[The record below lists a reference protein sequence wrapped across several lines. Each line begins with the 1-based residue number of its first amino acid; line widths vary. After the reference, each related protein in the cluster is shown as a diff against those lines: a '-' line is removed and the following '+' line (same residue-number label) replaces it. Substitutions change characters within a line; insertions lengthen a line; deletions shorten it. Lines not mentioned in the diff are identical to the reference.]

1 MTARQGPSSG
11 TASRVRARWC
21 AATPPSTGPLGTTLP
36 AKLRPPEARV
46 RLVERRALLDALDAT
61 TAPLVVLCAPA
72 GAGKTTVLRQ
82 WAQADE
88 RPFAWVQLDVADSDP
103 VVLLTYLAL
112 ALESIT
118 EVDPAVMASLSL
130 AVPPVQERILPLLGE
145 ALAGAPGFVLVLD
158 DAHLLAGDKA
168 WEVVA
173 TVLRSLPQGAQLAM
187 GSRSDPDLPLARM
200 RAAGD
205 VAEFR
210 VAELSLRPERGRR
223 AHAPARL

>member
-1 MTARQGPSSG
+1 
-11 TASRVRARWC
+11 
-21 AATPPSTGPLGTTLP
+21 
-36 AKLRPPEARV
+36 
-46 RLVERRALLDALDAT
+46 
-61 TAPLVVLCAPA
+61 
-72 GAGKTTVLRQ
+72 
-82 WAQADE
+82 
-88 RPFAWVQLDVADSDP
+88 
-103 VVLLTYLAL
+103 
-112 ALESIT
+112 
-118 EVDPAVMASLSL
+118 MASLSL

-173 TVLRSLPQGAQLAM
+173 MVLRSLPQGAQLAM
-187 GSRSDPDLPLARM
+187 GTRSDPDLPLARM